1 MEHIHPSSY
10 SLFSSVKTPHSNQC
24 STVAKTM
31 SSNKRREIIQVET
44 LQEIQD
50 NDPETQTQQQNDV
63 ERSELANGR
72 CLYNERLKM

>member
-1 MEHIHPSSY
+1 
-10 SLFSSVKTPHSNQC
+10 
-24 STVAKTM
+24 M

-50 NDPETQTQQQNDV
+50 NNPETQTQNV

-72 CLYNERLKM
+72 CLYKQALLNTISIYIISYIEFR

>member
-1 MEHIHPSSY
+1 M
-10 SLFSSVKTPHSNQC
+10 KTPHSDQC

-50 NDPETQTQQQNDV
+50 NNPETQTQQQNEV
-63 ERSELANGR
+63 ERSDLANGR
-72 CLYNERLKM
+72 CLYQRALKDIITSYIISYIEFR

>member
-1 MEHIHPSSY
+1 M
-10 SLFSSVKTPHSNQC
+10 KTPHSDQC

-50 NDPETQTQQQNDV
+50 NNPENQTKPQNDV

-72 CLYNERLKM
+72 CLYKQALLNTISIYIISYIEFR